1 LQAVLG
7 DSAAVQLSID
17 SVRLTDPSINVQ
29 RRHGRFT
36 LEGVCAQDGRRRM
49 FSDTPTYSI
58 RGRVLTTVADEVLI
72 SDVLGRPL
80 AHHRTIDGKGLTM
93 QLDPGL
99 DGLVFVIFISH
110 TSMLTVPLW
119 LQRASGL

>member
-1 LQAVLG
+1 
-7 DSAAVQLSID
+7 
-17 SVRLTDPSINVQ
+17 
-29 RRHGRFT
+29 
-36 LEGVCAQDGRRRM
+36 
-49 FSDTPTYSI
+49 
-58 RGRVLTTVADEVLI
+58 
-72 SDVLGRPL
+72 
-80 AHHRTIDGKGLTM
+80 M